1 MEENNS
7 AIVKN
12 TSLSIENWGKSHFLS
27 NQEASD
33 ISQDDDVREFKII
46 LIGSPSVG
54 KTSIF
59 RKFTSEDFSIN
70 CKATITVESRIKY
83 LKVDEN
89 LYVKLNLWDTCGA
102 EKYLSLTR
110 QYYRDAQ
117 AAILVFDLTDQNTF
131 NDIKNIWLND
141 IKNYGDKNTVI
152 AIVGNKLD
160 LIEKRKVTESQVV
173 NFCREN
179 GFKYIET
186 SAKEGTNILKIF
198 EELSFVLAKN
208 EDKKKREGEKEK
220 EKDKHY
226 LVENYH
232 DSNENIYHNKKS
244 LCC

>member
-7 AIVKN
+7 TAVKN
-12 TSLSIENWGKSHFLS
+12 TSLSLENWGKSHFLS

-33 ISQDDDVREFKII
+33 ISYDDDVREFKII
-46 LIGSPSVG
+46 LIGSSSVG

-59 RKFTSEDFSIN
+59 HKFTSEEFSTN
-70 CKATITVESRIKY
+70 YKATLTVESRVKY
-83 LKVDEN
+83 LKIDKN

-117 AAILVFDLTDQNTF
+117 AAILVFDLTNQNTF
-131 NDIKNIWLND
+131 NDLKNIWLND
-141 IKNYGDKNTVI
+141 IKNHGDKNIEI

-179 GFKYIET
+179 GYRYIEA

-198 EELSFVLAKN
+198 EEISFVLAKN
-208 EDKKKREGEKEK
+208 DKKQRVGEKEM
-220 EKDKHY
+220 EKHY
-226 LVENYH
+226 LVENYN
-232 DSNENIYHNKKS
+232 DNNENLSQNKKS